1 MDFRRIAASLKALGY
16 PPRKADAK
24 IAHDIVL
31 KAIESAGFHD
41 KVTIK
46 GGVVMSG
53 ITDTVRRATID
64 MDIDF
69 LGYSLGDTA
78 IRRFVQ
84 RLNRVAGCEIQILGE
99 VQELRQQ
106 EYRGKRLNL
115 VLTDDFGYSIK
126 TKVDIGVHTN
136 KSIEQEDF
144 RFKIIT
150 DNGGV
155 VLLVNTKEQIFVEKL
170 KSLLR
175 FGVVSTRYKD
185 VYDLFYLSSRLDV
198 KVLGEYLRIYIF
210 DDGGMLENNV
220 RDIERRLARIFSSKT
235 FLKRMANPDYA
246 WIDESI
252 EAVVGTLI
260 GFFNRIGNE
269 P

>member
-1 MDFRRIAASLKALGY
+1 MDFRSIAASLKAVGY

-31 KAIESAGFHD
+31 KAIEAAGFHD

-53 ITDTVRRATID
+53 ITDAVRRATMD
-64 MDIDF
+64 MDFDF
-69 LGYSLGDTA
+69 LGYSLDDTSV
-78 IRRFVQ
+78 RRFVR
-84 RLNRVAGCEIQILGE
+84 RLNKVAGCEIRILGE
-99 VQELRQQ
+99 VQELRHQ

-126 TKVDIGVHTN
+126 TKVDIGVHSN

-144 RFKIIT
+144 RFKVIT
-150 DNGGV
+150 DRGGV
-155 VLLVNTKEQIFVEKL
+155 VLLVNPKEQIFAEKL

-175 FGVVSTRYKD
+175 LGVVSTRYKD
-185 VYDLFYLSSRLDV
+185 VYDLFYLSSRIDANI
-198 KVLGEYLRIYIF
+198 LGEYLRMYIF
-210 DDGGMLENNV
+210 DDVAMLENNIS
-220 RDIERRLARIFSSKT
+220 DIKHRLARIFSSKT

-246 WIDESI
+246 WLDESV
-252 EAVVGTLI
+252 ETVVGTLI
-260 GFFNRIGNE
+260 EFIKGVGDE